1 MFNEDEF
8 MDFMGY
14 RNMLVEEKI
23 EECMK
28 QVRQGQTEI
37 SVDRG
42 DLTDAEVREVERAV
56 KNRVSKGRY

>member
-1 MFNEDEF
+1 MDHDEF

-28 QVRQGQTEI
+28 QVRRGQTEI

-56 KNRVSKGRY
+56 KNRVSRGRY

>member
-1 MFNEDEF
+1 MDHDEF

-28 QVRQGQTEI
+28 QVRRGQTEI
-37 SVDRG
+37 CVDRG

-56 KNRVSKGRY
+56 KNRVSRGRY